1 MQSAKEVA
9 RANRRAAEVEGEM
22 RALLTAMER
31 QKRASAAKVQE
42 LACVVRDLQTPLLT
56 WRSPAL
62 A

>member
-1 MQSAKEVA
+1 
-9 RANRRAAEVEGEM
+9 M